1 MKIYLTDIVQASSE
15 LLKVLEKEK
24 VESNNDLQRMRDR
37 VIVINERDLVEFK
50 KAPSTYRTSMYITS
64 YIRSGSGIPIELRVN
79 PNFNYSLIILK
90 TQTQV
95 AQYDT
100 FAMDPFKNI
109 VQNKVFLPGNI
120 DSLKEEMKR
129 LNSIK
134 DR

>member
-24 VESNNDLQRMRDR
+24 VETNYDLQRMRDR
-37 VIVINERDLVEFK
+37 VIRINERDLVEFK
-50 KAPSTYRTSMYITS
+50 KAPTTETSMYITS

-79 PNFNYSLIILK
+79 PTFNYAQIILK

-95 AQYDT
+95 AKYDT
-100 FAMDPFKNI
+100 FAMDPFRNI
-109 VQNKVFLPGNI
+109 IQNRVFLPG
-120 DSLKEEMKR
+120 DLGSLKEELKR